1 MEVYVPTQ
9 GSERS
14 HICVKNVDFAVVSTL
29 FYLDVEL
36 CRQFDIFCF
45 KNV

>member
-14 HICVKNVDFAVVSTL
+14 CVKDVDFVVVSTL

-36 CRQFDIFCF
+36 CRQCEIFCF